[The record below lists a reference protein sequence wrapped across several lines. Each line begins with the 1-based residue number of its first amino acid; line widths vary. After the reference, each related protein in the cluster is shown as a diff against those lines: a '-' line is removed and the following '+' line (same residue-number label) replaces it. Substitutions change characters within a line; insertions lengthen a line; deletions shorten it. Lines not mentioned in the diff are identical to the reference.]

1 MKIPGVMNPNKT
13 YIAFDADGV
22 RDAENS
28 NLRTFNMM
36 AEWQKRYPNHY
47 NFINIDSINFSSQ
60 HDDTVEDTRK
70 QAFFRLLD
78 GADNLL
84 VVITRHT
91 NPDSKWLNWQISR
104 AVNRYHL
111 PVIVAFDGIGC
122 VTDDTIKEMWDKLP
136 VKIRKYIGR
145 DSARMCYIPF
155 TQTKVEMAL
164 HYFSVRSQTYAWNST
179 TVY

>member
-1 MKIPGVMNPNKT
+1 MKIPGIMNPNMT

-22 RDAENS
+22 RDTENS

-36 AEWQKRYPNHY
+36 AEWQKRYPNRY

-91 NPDSKWLNWQISR
+91 DPASKWLNWQISR

-111 PVIVAFDGIGC
+111 PVIVAFDGIDS
-122 VTDDTIKEMWDKLP
+122 VTDDTIKKMWDMLP
-136 VKIRKYIGR
+136 AKIRKYIGR

-179 TVY
+179 TIF

>member
-36 AEWQKRYPNHY
+36 AEWQKRYPNRY

-111 PVIVAFDGIGC
+111 PVLR
-122 VTDDTIKEMWDKLP
+122 T
-136 VKIRKYIGR
+136 
-145 DSARMCYIPF
+145 
-155 TQTKVEMAL
+155 TQSRRCGTSFL
-164 HYFSVRSQTYAWNST
+164 
-179 TVY
+179 